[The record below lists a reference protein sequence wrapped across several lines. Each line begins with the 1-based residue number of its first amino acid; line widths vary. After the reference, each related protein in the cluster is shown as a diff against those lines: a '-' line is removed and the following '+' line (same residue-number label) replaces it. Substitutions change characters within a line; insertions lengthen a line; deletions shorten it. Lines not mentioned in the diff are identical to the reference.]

1 MVGCLGLVGNMLC
14 VQTFAQKSPLKCFHH
29 LMLSLAG
36 FDSLYILMAI
46 LLFGLVN
53 FLILYDEIII
63 LFI

>member
-29 LMLSLAG
+29 LMLSLAV

-46 LLFGLVN
+46 FLFGLVN
-53 FLILYDEIII
+53 FLL
-63 LFI
+63 